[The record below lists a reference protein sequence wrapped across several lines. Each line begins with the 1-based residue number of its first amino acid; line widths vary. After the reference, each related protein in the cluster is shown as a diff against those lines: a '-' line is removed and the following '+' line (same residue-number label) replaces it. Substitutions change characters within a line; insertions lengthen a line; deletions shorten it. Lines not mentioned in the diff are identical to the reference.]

1 MRLLIVEDEKSLAT
15 ELIQFLENEHFNC
28 DWGASKNEA
37 SELLANNPYDFV
49 LLDIGLPDGNG
60 LNLIEE
66 AKNNGSEAYFIVITA
81 RGELEDKLKGFELG
95 ADDYLAKPFSLLELN
110 SRLQAIIRR
119 KFGHKSSEIKFGEFI
134 LDTTKRQLFHQK
146 EAINLTKKEY
156 DLLRYL
162 VLNKDRVL
170 DRLQLTEHIW
180 GDFFEDD
187 FDSNYIDV
195 HIKNIRKKMAKF
207 DETKWIKTLRGIGY
221 KFISGDASA

>member
-1 MRLLIVEDEKSLAT
+1 MRILLVEDEKNLAS
-15 ELIQFLENEHFNC
+15 EIIQFLEKERFHC
-28 DWGASKNEA
+28 DWAQNSKRA
-37 SELLANNPYDFV
+37 TELLINNPYDFV

-60 LNLIEE
+60 LDLIKE
-66 AKNNGSEAYFIVITA
+66 ARAIGSEAYFFVITA
-81 RGELEDKLKGFELG
+81 KGELRDKLLGFELG

-119 KFGHKSSEIKFGEFI
+119 KFGHKSDEIKFGFFT
-134 LDTTKRQLFHQK
+134 LDTAKKQFFFKQEL
-146 EAINLTKKEY
+146 IILTKKEY

-162 VLNKDRVL
+162 VLNKNRVL

-207 DETKWIKTLRGIGY
+207 DETKWIRTLRGIGY
-221 KFISGDASA
+221 EFIMGDVTT

>member
-28 DWGASKNEA
+28 DWGASINEA
-37 SELLANNPYDFV
+37 SELLADNPYDFV

-187 FDSNYIDV
+187 FDSNYIEV

>member
-1 MRLLIVEDEKSLAT
+1 MRILIVEDEKSLAE
-15 ELIQFLENEHFNC
+15 ELILFLKNEHFNC
-28 DWGASKNEA
+28 DWAADKNKA
-37 SELLANNPYDFV
+37 SELLADNPYDFV

-60 LNLIEE
+60 LDLIKE
-66 AKNNGSEAYFIVITA
+66 ARDNGSEAYFIVITA
-81 RGELEDKLKGFELG
+81 KGELEDKLKGFELG

-119 KFGHKSSEIKFGEFI
+119 KFGLKSAEIKFGDFI

-146 EAINLTKKEY
+146 KPIDLTKKEY

-162 VLNKDRVL
+162 VLNKNRVL

-180 GDFFEDD
+180 GEFFEDD

-221 KFISGDASA
+221 KFISGDVST

>member
-1 MRLLIVEDEKSLAT
+1 MRLLIVEDEKSLAA

-37 SELLANNPYDFV
+37 SKLLADNPYDFV

-66 AKNNGSEAYFIVITA
+66 ARNNGSEAYFIVITA

-119 KFGHKSSEIKFGEFI
+119 KFGHKSAEIKFGNFT
-134 LDTTKRQLFHQK
+134 LDTANRQLFHLK
-146 EAINLTKKEY
+146 KPIELTKKEY

-162 VLNKDRVL
+162 VLNKNRVL

-221 KFISGDASA
+221 KFISGDAST